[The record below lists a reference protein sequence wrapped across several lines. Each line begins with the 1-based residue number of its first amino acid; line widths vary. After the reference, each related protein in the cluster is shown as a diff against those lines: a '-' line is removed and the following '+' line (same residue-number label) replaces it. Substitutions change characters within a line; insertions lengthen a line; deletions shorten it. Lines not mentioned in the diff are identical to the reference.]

1 MKYPIRRT
9 ALSLLAAALSATL
22 LSCAV
27 NPVTGERNFVM
38 MTEKEEIELGKKSD
52 PQVRQQYSPYDNA
65 ALQAYVQQ
73 IGEKL
78 AVKSH
83 RANLIYRFTV
93 LDSDEVNAF
102 ALPGGY
108 IYITRGIMAYLN
120 SEAELAAV
128 LGHEI
133 GHVTARHSVRQY
145 SAATAT
151 GLVIGILGGGAAG
164 QSVMNVLGSALLS
177 GYGREH
183 ELESDRLGAEYLAR
197 NGYDPDAMIDV
208 VGVLKNQEEAEKK
221 RAEAEKREARSYHGV
236 FASHPS
242 ADKRLQEVVA
252 EAKKFK
258 TSTTSRVGR
267 EEYLKLMDGVV
278 FGDSVREGIRRGSD
292 FYHRDLNFAFSFPSG
307 WRVQNTPKA
316 VNAAAPDKN
325 ALMQLTMEEMNKRV
339 TPQEY
344 LRERV
349 KTNTFKDEAKLE
361 GSPFPSHTAI
371 VRINTPFGVRDA
383 RVAVLFNGDRAFVL
397 FGTAKDEATFRRL
410 DPQFQTAMRS
420 LHTLSDKERAIAAGL
435 KLRVVKARA
444 GDTFAEL
451 AKRSPLNTYAEL
463 TLRLINDKFPIGE
476 PVAGESIKIIE

>member
-1 MKYPIRRT
+1 MKSLFRRV
-9 ALSLLAAALSATL
+9 ALSFLTAVTTVVLV
-22 LSCAV
+22 SCAV

-38 MTEKEEIELGKKSD
+38 MSEKDEIEVGKKAD
-52 PQVRQQYSPYDNA
+52 PQVRAQYGPYDNA

-78 AVKSH
+78 AAHSH

-93 LDSDEVNAF
+93 LDSDQVNAF

-108 IYITRGIMAYLN
+108 IYITRGILAYLN

-151 GLVIGILGGGAAG
+151 GLVIGLIGGGSAG
-164 QSVMNVLGSALLS
+164 QSVMNILGNAILS
-177 GYGREH
+177 GYGRDH

-197 NGYDPDAMIDV
+197 SGYDPNAMIEV
-208 VGVLKNQEEAEKK
+208 VSVLKNQEEAEKK
-221 RAEAEKREARSYHGV
+221 RAEAEKREPRVYHGV

-242 ADKRLQEVVA
+242 ADKRLQEVVG
-252 EAKKFK
+252 EARKFK
-258 TSTTSRVGR
+258 TGTTSRVAR
-267 EEYLKLMDGVV
+267 DEYLKLLDGMV

-292 FYHRDLNFAFSFPSG
+292 FYHRDLNFGVNFPSG
-307 WRVQNTPKA
+307 WRIQNTPKA
-316 VNAAAPDKN
+316 VNAVAPDKD
-325 ALMQLTMEEMNKRV
+325 AVIQLTMEDMNKRV

-349 KTNTFKDEAKLE
+349 KANALNGEGKLE
-361 GSPFPSHTAI
+361 GSQFPSHTAI
-371 VRINTPFGVRDA
+371 TRLNTPFGMRDT
-383 RVAVLFNGDRAFVL
+383 RVAVLFHGNRAFVL
-397 FGTAKDEATFRRL
+397 FATAKDDAAFKRL
-410 DPQFQTAMRS
+410 DPQFQAAMRS
-420 LHTLSDKERAIAAGL
+420 LHTLSDKERAIAEGL
-435 KLRVVKARA
+435 RLRVVKARA

-463 TLRLINDKFPIGE
+463 TLRLINDKFPNGE
-476 PVAGESIKIIE
+476 PAAGESIKIIE